1 MKKHIYSISLNFLI
15 SLIMFA
21 PFPGWKEMATFLN
34 SLIALTYI
42 TGPTSTMALRHH
54 LTVLHRPFRL
64 RGAYLL
70 SVLGMFA

>member
-1 MKKHIYSISLNFLI
+1 
-15 SLIMFA
+15 
-21 PFPGWKEMATFLN
+21 TFLT

-54 LTVLHRPFRL
+54 IPELHRPFRL

-70 SVLGMFA
+70 SVLCMFASYFSVFMDWLGYSIKSIYRFVYCFSNARY